1 MDYYRLLILLWFL
14 WRMAYTTRNS
24 DHRVSMVFLY
34 LTLCSV
40 ACKLCKLQ
48 SLALHLWSITLSPS
62 ESQIVADVTGP
73 GPSCRFET
81 PSFGSGLVAPV
92 LCQVSYI
99 ISIDYGEIQG
109 MYENERA
116 DLVTCSIGTFHHSSL
131 HDLPQCDGAWPGTS
145 NTGLLEIKSPTSRK
159 KSLQN
164 TKEHKRTSSVQAC
177 REQVTMLHWTGLM

>member
-1 MDYYRLLILLWFL
+1 MQWEFGVEDACAKDLISSSGKKPLVWRTGDQVHHQCGSVACHEHRSAKNNVPYFCLGKLRRNMTGLCNFLISYVVELLRNMTMLDCCGFWIVMDYYRLLILLCFHL

-92 LCQVSYI
+92 LCQV
-99 ISIDYGEIQG
+99 
-109 MYENERA
+109 
-116 DLVTCSIGTFHHSSL
+116 
-131 HDLPQCDGAWPGTS
+131 P
-145 NTGLLEIKSPTSRK
+145 
-159 KSLQN
+159 
-164 TKEHKRTSSVQAC
+164 
-177 REQVTMLHWTGLM
+177 